1 MQFKKESA
9 FEAPEAAAR
18 ELLRIAKSKIKDEY
32 AHTYTG
38 VTNSEFLYTSGGSLD
53 AYKAG
58 RDFAVAN
65 KWFRIDESGTRIFIL
80 PDGLN
85 I

>member
-1 MQFKKESA
+1 M
-9 FEAPEAAAR
+9 P
-18 ELLRIAKSKIKDEY
+18 KSKIREDVEH
-32 AHTYTG
+32 AYTG
-38 VTNSEFLYTSGGSLD
+38 VTNSEFVHVSGGSLN

-65 KWFRIDESGTRIFIL
+65 SWFRIDESGTRIFIL
-80 PDGLN
+80 PDGLS